1 MFKNIINPAIKID
14 TLQDLKSDVM
24 CAIRN
29 YLNSMGLSIVAI
41 PAANVPLRHVLA
53 DKKNSCIDI
62 NTVLIRNDQ
71 LIVGGKVLL
80 GGDAAFHTD
89 EYKECPAE
97 ELLLDTLVK
106 ITQCIN
112 EGENEIRERHGLPLL
127 NDYEVF
133 LSYHGSMYVNVRAT
147 DEDDALEKARDYAGN
162 MEDGKFVSECEFMED
177 GHDVND
183 HPTH

>member
-1 MFKNIINPAIKID
+1 MFRNIINPAIKIH
-14 TLQDLKSDVM
+14 TLQDLKSDVLY
-24 CAIRN
+24 AIRN
-29 YLNSMGLSIVAI
+29 YLNAMGLSIVAI
-41 PAANVPLRHVLA
+41 PAANEPLRHLLA
-53 DKKNSCIDI
+53 DKEHSCIDI
-62 NTVLIRNDQ
+62 NTILIRNEQ

-133 LSYHGSMYVNVRAT
+133 LSYHGSTYVNVRAT
-147 DEDDALEKARDYAGN
+147 DENDALEKAREHVNN
-162 MEDGKFVSECEFMED
+162 MSDHDFVADCEFMED